1 MAPKTQQQIWFEQA
15 LDSVDGPVRHNIMG
29 MPVELKPED
38 VEGLV
43 PSITKTPDNEAPAR
57 LVMKTYGPV
66 KDADDD
72 DSLNI
77 GGKRIIRDL
86 SVHNP
91 FLVGDKTNERTFL
104 VVELTPAQATG
115 LYNTVAKERLALRYQ
130 AIRDAAVAAQTELV
144 NRQTTALSPDV
155 QAFLGGMGEV
165 ADAAD
170 QAARDLEQAEVDAA
184 KAHTAKLEAM
194 MQTLVEAVSNANA

>member
-1 MAPKTQQQIWFEQA
+1 MAPKTQQQVWFDKAMAE
-15 LDSVDGPVRHNIMG
+15 VDGPVYQNIMG
-29 MPVELKPED
+29 MPVELEPED
-38 VEGLV
+38 IEGLV
-43 PSITKTPDNEAPAR
+43 PSITKTPDNNAPAR

-66 KDADDD
+66 KDADDE

-104 VVELTPAQATG
+104 VVEMTSEQARG
-115 LYNTVAKERLALRYQ
+115 LYNTVAKERLALKYQ
-130 AIRDAAVAAQTELV
+130 AIRDAAIEAQAELV
-144 NRQTTALSPDV
+144 NRQTTSLSPDV
-155 QAFLGGMGEV
+155 QAFLDGMGNV
-165 ADAAD
+165 ANAAD

-194 MQTLVEAVSNANA
+194 MQALVEAVSNTNA